1 MGIKIALFITSLLY
15 AAVIS
20 QSIFYL
26 LGMTSVTRRLQ
37 AATYIE
43 ARQLLDNSLR
53 PTLSGVYYATL
64 LSSIVL
70 VTLCVTNPSGLLF
83 ISAIVALLAII
94 IDIIITL
101 KGNRPLNEIINS
113 WSTATY
119 PPNWNQYRNRW
130 LTFYQARQVVNL
142 SGFLALLTGMIFGN

>member
-1 MGIKIALFITSLLY
+1 MGIKIALFITFLLY

-43 ARQLLDNSLR
+43 ARQLLDSSLR

-70 VTLCVTNPSGLLF
+70 ATLCVTNPSGLLF

-130 LTFYQARQVVNL
+130 LTIYQARQVVNL
-142 SGFLALLTGMIFGN
+142 TGFLALLTGMIFGH

>member
-1 MGIKIALFITSLLY
+1 MGIKIALFITFLLY

-20 QSIFYL
+20 QSFFYL

-37 AATYIE
+37 ATSYIE
-43 ARQLLDNSLR
+43 ARQLLDSSLR
-53 PTLSGVYYATL
+53 STLSGVYYATL

-83 ISAIVALLAII
+83 ISTIVALLAIV

-113 WSTATY
+113 WSAATY

-130 LTFYQARQVVNL
+130 LTIYHARQVVNL
-142 SGFLALLTGMIFGN
+142 TGFLALLTGMIFGN